1 MKDIRKEK
9 EEKEKKQEEENNFI
23 KNNINTDFNDELQY
37 LKYHD
42 TLTKNNCS
50 NDGRDYDVF
59 IGLKDHIE
67 YTLFKCR

>member
-9 EEKEKKQEEENNFI
+9 EEKEKKQEKENNFI
-23 KNNINTDFNDELQY
+23 KNNINTDFNDDLQY

-42 TLTKNNCS
+42 TLTKNYCS

-59 IGLKDHIE
+59 IGLKDYIE
-67 YTLFKCR
+67 YNLFKCR